1 MEEYGSISVIMPNL
15 NNAKFIDKAIRSV
28 LFQTYKPTEL
38 IVVDG
43 GSQDESVEIIESFI
57 RNGENLKF
65 FETDEKGAG
74 AARNLGIRNSQ
85 CDFVAFIDS
94 DDIWLPTK
102 LEKQVKAYHLISKP
116 CVIYHDWIRID
127 ENGRT
132 LPPGKLK
139 RPRKSGYVF
148 DEFLQAAFGAVNM
161 FLVPRRFIDDN
172 HLFDPSLPW
181 AEDLDF
187 ALKLA
192 SDYSFFYLDD
202 NLYCYRSHSNAKRYT
217 ISRIQKLRC
226 EAAIIERHYKKEK
239 RILNPESRSH
249 VEHLLASYFLKTHQ
263 YAKLFQLWFRSI

>member
-65 FETDEKGAG
+65 FKT
-74 AARNLGIRNSQ
+74 
-85 CDFVAFIDS
+85 
-94 DDIWLPTK
+94 
-102 LEKQVKAYHLISKP
+102 
-116 CVIYHDWIRID
+116 D